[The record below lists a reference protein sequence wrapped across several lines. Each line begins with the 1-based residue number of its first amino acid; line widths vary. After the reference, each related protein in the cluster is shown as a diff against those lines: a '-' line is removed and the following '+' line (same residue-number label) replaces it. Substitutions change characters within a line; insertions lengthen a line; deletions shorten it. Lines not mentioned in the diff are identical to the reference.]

1 MIWLR
6 IIWLGPSRFVVISLT
21 LLLSFKKLMKMLW
34 LAHEFSHI
42 LFSPFYFLFLFFISI
57 SNSISIVLKHVCF

>member
-21 LLLSFKKLMKMLW
+21 LLLSFKKLKKMLW
-34 LAHEFSHI
+34 LAHEFSLIFFFH
-42 LFSPFYFLFLFFISI
+42 LFLFFIFISI
-57 SNSISIVLKHVCF
+57 SNSTFIVLKHVCF